1 MYLLP
6 PASAAVAISHGCCL
20 PQALGDSLDERPTHS
35 DVQAALSAAS
45 KSAVEPLQQQLA
57 GLTAELDAVKA
68 RLRGAGQDL
77 LHLKDWQVGL
87 PCWRCCSGMGQCHA
101 GVVRVVLCL
110 QLAGWQRC
118 HLDRHA

>member
-1 MYLLP
+1 MLHLSVACCVLLNGPLYLLA

-35 DVQAALSAAS
+35 DVQAALTAAS
-45 KSAVEPLQQQLA
+45 KSAVEPLQQQLE
-57 GLTAELDAVKA
+57 GVTAELDAVEA

-87 PCWRCCSGMGQCHA
+87 PHTMMKHHGCMPCWWH
-101 GVVRVVLCL
+101 
-110 QLAGWQRC
+110 
-118 HLDRHA
+118 